1 MNLAYCGDTHTCGRP
16 NNEDAFDMQQIT
28 GHLAVFVVA
37 DGMGGHA
44 AGEVASRLA
53 VASLVDTVRSRAP
66 AHSSCSPAEMRQIL
80 KKGFLAAARSIADDC
95 SLHSEHTGMATT
107 LVAALIN
114 DTLDCVVAN
123 AGDSRAYL
131 GGTGLIQITKD
142 HSFVQ
147 ELFDRGLITRE
158 ELRLHPDKNIVTRIV
173 SAIPVDPDMIDLSL
187 GKNTL
192 LLCTDGLTDALPD
205 EEIFRVVQDPD
216 LPRVCR
222 TLIERSRAVNRD
234 NTTVVVVRASPV
246 DTRQTPS

>member
-1 MNLAYCGDTHTCGRP
+1 MNLTYCGDTHKCRRP
-16 NNEDAFDMQQIT
+16 NNEDAFDMQQVT
-28 GHLAVFVVA
+28 ENLAVFVVA
-37 DGMGGHA
+37 DGLGGHA

-53 VASLVDTVRSRAP
+53 VAALVDTVRTHTL
-66 AHSSCSPAEMRQIL
+66 AHASWSLAESKEIL
-80 KKGFLAAARSIADDC
+80 KKGFLAAARAIADDC
-95 SLHSEHTGMATT
+95 SLHPEHIGMATT
-107 LVAALIN
+107 LLAALIN

-173 SAIPVDPDMIDLSL
+173 SAIPVDPDILDLSL

-192 LLCTDGLTDALPD
+192 LLCTDGLTDALTD
-205 EEIFRVVQDPD
+205 EEIFRGIQDPD
-216 LPRVCR
+216 LPQVCK
-222 TLIERSRAVNRD
+222 TLIDRSRAVNRD
-234 NTTVVVVRASPV
+234 NTTVIVVRAS
-246 DTRQTPS
+246 TG

>member
-1 MNLAYCGDTHTCGRP
+1 MNLTYCGETHTCRRP
-16 NNEDAFDMQQIT
+16 NNEDAFDMQQVT
-28 GHLAVFVVA
+28 ENLAVFVVA

-53 VASLVDTVRSRAP
+53 VTALVDTVRASAP
-66 AHSSCSPAEMRQIL
+66 AHASCSPDEMREIL

-95 SLHSEHTGMATT
+95 SLHLEHTGMATT
-107 LVAALIN
+107 LVAALVN

-131 GGTGLIQITKD
+131 GGTGFTQITKD

-147 ELFDRGLITRE
+147 GLFDRGLITKE
-158 ELRLHPDKNIVTRIV
+158 EVRLHPDRNIVTRIV
-173 SAIPVDPDMIDLSL
+173 SAIPVDPDLFELHL

-205 EEIFRVVQDPD
+205 EEIFGALQDTD
-216 LPRVCR
+216 LNRVCR
-222 TLIERSRAVNRD
+222 TLIDRSHAVNRD
-234 NTTVVVVRASPV
+234 NTTVVVVRAS
-246 DTRQTPS
+246 SG